1 MKNFK
6 QLAASALF
14 AVSMLGATSA
24 FSAELIA
31 NGGFETNS
39 GVGNPNATNWS
50 HTGTGPTTGITDY
63 PVFADL
69 YALSVGRGPNVV
81 EYNQA
86 ITTVVGNFYTFSY
99 AYNGDGGPNF
109 FTSYFGTQAA
119 QNNITVP
126 DTSGGTVSPVD
137 GSGWLLYSQV
147 FQATTASTLIR
158 FLINNTSESSNFVG
172 LDAVS
177 VTDAPTPVPEID
189 AVAGTAAIT
198 LLLGSLGLVSGRH
211 RRRG

>member
-14 AVSMLGATSA
+14 AVSVLGATSTFA
-24 FSAELIA
+24 AELVQ
-31 NGGFETNS
+31 NGGFEINS
-39 GVGNPNATNWS
+39 GVGNPNAANWS
-50 HTGTGPTTGITDY
+50 HTGTTATTGITDF
-63 PVFADL
+63 PVFADV
-69 YALSVGRGPNVV
+69 YALSVGNGSNV
-81 EYNQA
+81 EYNQL
-86 ITTVVGNFYTFSY
+86 ITTTAGGFYTFSY

-109 FTSYFGTQAA
+109 FTSYFGTQVA

-126 DTSGGTVSPVD
+126 DTSGGTISPVD
-137 GSGWLLYSQV
+137 GTGWFVFSQV
-147 FQATTASTLIR
+147 FQATAGSTLIR
-158 FLINNTSESSNFVG
+158 FLINNTSEGSNFIG

-177 VTDAPTPVPEID
+177 VTDASAPVPEID

-198 LLLGSLGLVSGRH
+198 LLLGSMGLVSGRH